1 MLKRVFSPRSTG
13 FVLSPVLVS
22 TVTASPGLLFPHLQ
36 ADPYEARLSSKALAP
51 PPPQSSGPKLPGEGG
66 SPFLPGGACLIVYQ
80 HFLQNLSVG
89 SHLAVEG
96 LSSSS
101 NGVRPP
107 GQCAWNSGGKAF
119 PGSGATAAI
128 GA

>member
-13 FVLSPVLVS
+13 FVLSPGLVS
-22 TVTASPGLLFPHLQ
+22 TVTVSPGLLLPHLQ
-36 ADPYEARLSSKALAP
+36 SDPYEARLNSKARAP
-51 PPPQSSGPKLPGEGG
+51 PPGPPQSSGPKLPGEGG

-89 SHLAVEG
+89 SHLGVEG

-101 NGVRPP
+101 NGVRPF
-107 GQCAWNSGGKAF
+107 GQCD
-119 PGSGATAAI
+119 
-128 GA
+128 